1 MDKLDYVGVMAMECF
16 VVQDQLLVNELAPRV
31 HNSGHWTQL
40 GCSISQ
46 FEFTSSCVIRFTYA

>member
-1 MDKLDYVGVMAMECF
+1 MLVMAMECF

-40 GCSISQ
+40 VVRLANLNYIFCALLDLP
-46 FEFTSSCVIRFTYA
+46 YA